1 MDERAPVKRLAPFA
15 CEKKPAVG
23 SRAMVVT
30 NHPLASAAGAEMLL
44 AGGNAVD
51 AAVAALFALT
61 VVEPMMVGILGG
73 GMAHLRLPDG
83 RHVVLDGLSTAP
95 CAAHG
100 AMYETVSDALP
111 RYRETA
117 GRANQVGPLA
127 VAVPG
132 ALAGWCRALRD
143 FGTFSIAD
151 VAAPAVRLAERGFTA
166 TPYLADCVADLAS
179 DLGRDPGLSALFLPG
194 GAPLRTG
201 ARVVQPEYAETLRTI
216 AREGADALYAGG
228 LGGALVE
235 AMSRTGGLVTRED
248 LGAYRVIERDPIRG
262 VYRGFEILGPPPPA
276 SSGVHVAQMLNLLEG
291 FDVGAM
297 GFGSPDAVHLL
308 AEVMKIAFADRAV
321 ATADP
326 AFVEVPVE
334 RITDKGYAERRRRR
348 IDPARTRRWEPG
360 VSAAVSKPGPAREA
374 GRDALGGSGML
385 DGSGTHGG
393 SGAPDGSGMPGSSGA
408 PGGSGTLD
416 ESGMPG
422 SSGAPGGSGA
432 LDGSGAPDGPGVG
445 AALGREPGCT
455 THVTVADAEG
465 NVVATTQTIN
475 GLFGACV
482 QIPGTGMIANNY
494 MFNFDPH
501 PGRALSVE
509 PGKRVF
515 TSMAPMMV
523 RRDGRLLYALG
534 LPGGLRIFPSALQA
548 LVNLLDHGMT
558 LQEAVEAP
566 RIWTE
571 GGAVEMEE
579 AFPEA
584 VEKALADRGH
594 EVARQQRIGGGM
606 NAIAFGGDGSLTGA
620 ACWRA
625 DGTPVAVA
633 GGLARAGVRFSSM

>member
-1 MDERAPVKRLAPFA
+1 MNERVPAKRFTTFT
-15 CEKKPAVG
+15 CEKRPASG

-61 VVEPMMVGILGG
+61 VVEPMMVGVLGG
-73 GMAHLRLPDG
+73 GVAHIRLAGG

-95 CAAHG
+95 GAAHG
-100 AMYETVSDALP
+100 AMYETVSNELP
-111 RYRETA
+111 NYRDTV

-132 ALAGWCRALRD
+132 ALAGWCRALHD
-143 FGTFSIAD
+143 FGTLSIED
-151 VAAPAVRLAERGFTA
+151 VTAPAIRLAERGFAA
-166 TPYLADCVADLAS
+166 TPYLADCVTDLAP
-179 DLGRDPGLSALFLPG
+179 DLIRDPGLAALFLPG
-194 GAPLRTG
+194 GAPLRAG
-201 ARVVQPEYAETLRTI
+201 ARVVQAEYAQTLRAI
-216 AREGADALYAGG
+216 ARQGAGALYAGE

-235 AMSRTGGLVTRED
+235 TMSRTGGLVSRED
-248 LGAYRVIERDPIRG
+248 LGAYQVIEREPICG
-262 VYRGFEILGPPPPA
+262 SYRGFEILGPPPPA
-276 SSGVHVAQMLNLLEG
+276 SSGVHVVQMLNLLEG
-291 FDVGAM
+291 FEVGAM

-308 AEVMKIAFADRAV
+308 AEAMKIAFADRAV

-326 AFVEVPVE
+326 AFVDVPVE
-334 RITDKGYAERRRRR
+334 RLTDKAYADQRRRL

-360 VSAAVSKPGPAREA
+360 V
-374 GRDALGGSGML
+374 LGG
-385 DGSGTHGG
+385 
-393 SGAPDGSGMPGSSGA
+393 
-408 PGGSGTLD
+408 
-416 ESGMPG
+416 ESN
-422 SSGAPGGSGA
+422 S
-432 LDGSGAPDGPGVG
+432 
-445 AALGREPGCT
+445 T
-455 THVTVADAEG
+455 THVTVADADG

-482 QIPGTGMIANNY
+482 RIPGTGMIANNY

-509 PGKRVF
+509 AGKRVF

-523 RRDGRLLYALG
+523 CRGERLLYALG

-571 GGAVEMEE
+571 GGVVEMEE
-579 AFPEA
+579 AFPDT
-584 VEKALADRGH
+584 VENEIVNRGH
-594 EVARQQRIGGGM
+594 EVVRLQRIGGGM
-606 NAIAFGGDGSLTGA
+606 NAIAFGDDGSLTGA

-625 DGTPVAVA
+625 DGTPVAIA
-633 GGLARAGVRFSSM
+633 GGLARAGVRFSSI

>member
-1 MDERAPVKRLAPFA
+1 MNERVPAKRFTIFA
-15 CEKKPAVG
+15 CEKRPASG

-61 VVEPMMVGILGG
+61 VVEPMMVGVLGG
-73 GMAHLRLPDG
+73 GVAHIRLAGG

-95 CAAHG
+95 GAAHG
-100 AMYETVSDALP
+100 AMYETVSNELP
-111 RYRETA
+111 NYRDTV

-132 ALAGWCRALRD
+132 ALAGWCRALHD
-143 FGTFSIAD
+143 FGTLSIED
-151 VAAPAVRLAERGFTA
+151 VTAPAIRLAERGFAA
-166 TPYLADCVADLAS
+166 TPYLADCVTDLAP
-179 DLGRDPGLSALFLPG
+179 DLIRDPGLAELFLPG
-194 GAPLRTG
+194 GAPLRAG
-201 ARVVQPEYAETLRTI
+201 ARVVQAEYAQTLRAI
-216 AREGADALYAGG
+216 ARQGAGALYAGE
-228 LGGALVE
+228 LGSALVE
-235 AMSRTGGLVTRED
+235 TMSRTGGLVSRED
-248 LGAYRVIERDPIRG
+248 LSAYQVIEREPICG
-262 VYRGFEILGPPPPA
+262 SYRGFEILGPPPPA
-276 SSGVHVAQMLNLLEG
+276 SSGVHVVQMLNLLEG

-308 AEVMKIAFADRAV
+308 AEAMKIAFADRAV

-326 AFVEVPVE
+326 AFVDVPVE
-334 RITDKGYAERRRRR
+334 RLTDKAYADQRRRL

-360 VSAAVSKPGPAREA
+360 V
-374 GRDALGGSGML
+374 LGG
-385 DGSGTHGG
+385 
-393 SGAPDGSGMPGSSGA
+393 
-408 PGGSGTLD
+408 
-416 ESGMPG
+416 ESN
-422 SSGAPGGSGA
+422 S
-432 LDGSGAPDGPGVG
+432 
-445 AALGREPGCT
+445 T
-455 THVTVADAEG
+455 THVTVADADG

-482 QIPGTGMIANNY
+482 RIPGTGMIANNY

-509 PGKRVF
+509 AGKRVF

-523 RRDGRLLYALG
+523 RRGERLLYALG

-571 GGAVEMEE
+571 GGVVEMEE
-579 AFPEA
+579 AFPDT
-584 VEKALADRGH
+584 VENEIVNRGH
-594 EVARQQRIGGGM
+594 EVVRLQRIGGGM
-606 NAIAFGGDGSLTGA
+606 NAIAFGDDGSLTGA

-625 DGTPVAVA
+625 DGTPVAIA
-633 GGLARAGVRFSSM
+633 GGLARAGVRFSSI

>member
-1 MDERAPVKRLAPFA
+1 MNERVPAKRFTIFA
-15 CEKKPAVG
+15 CEKRPASG

-61 VVEPMMVGILGG
+61 VVEPMMVGVLGG
-73 GMAHLRLPDG
+73 GVAHIRLAGG

-95 CAAHG
+95 GAAHG
-100 AMYETVSDALP
+100 AMYETVSNELP
-111 RYRETA
+111 NYRDTV

-132 ALAGWCRALRD
+132 ALAGWCRALHD
-143 FGTFSIAD
+143 FGTLSIED
-151 VAAPAVRLAERGFTA
+151 VTAPAIRLAERGFAA
-166 TPYLADCVADLAS
+166 TPYLADCVTDLAP
-179 DLGRDPGLSALFLPG
+179 DLIRDPGLAALFLPG
-194 GAPLRTG
+194 GAPLRAG
-201 ARVVQPEYAETLRTI
+201 ARVVQAEYAQTLRAI
-216 AREGADALYAGG
+216 ARQGAGALYAGE

-235 AMSRTGGLVTRED
+235 TMSRTGGLVSRED
-248 LGAYRVIERDPIRG
+248 LGAYQVIEREPICG
-262 VYRGFEILGPPPPA
+262 SYRGFEILGPPPPA
-276 SSGVHVAQMLNLLEG
+276 SSGVHVVQMLNLLEG

-308 AEVMKIAFADRAV
+308 AEAMKIAFADRAV

-326 AFVEVPVE
+326 VFVDVPVE
-334 RITDKGYAERRRRR
+334 RLTDKAYAGQRRRL

-360 VSAAVSKPGPAREA
+360 V
-374 GRDALGGSGML
+374 LGG
-385 DGSGTHGG
+385 
-393 SGAPDGSGMPGSSGA
+393 
-408 PGGSGTLD
+408 
-416 ESGMPG
+416 ESN
-422 SSGAPGGSGA
+422 S
-432 LDGSGAPDGPGVG
+432 
-445 AALGREPGCT
+445 T
-455 THVTVADAEG
+455 THVTVADADG

-482 QIPGTGMIANNY
+482 RIPGTGMIANNY

-509 PGKRVF
+509 AGKRVF

-523 RRDGRLLYALG
+523 RRGERLLYALG

-571 GGAVEMEE
+571 GGVVEMEE
-579 AFPEA
+579 AFPDT
-584 VEKALADRGH
+584 VENELVNRGH
-594 EVARQQRIGGGM
+594 EVVRLQRIGGGM
-606 NAIAFGGDGSLTGA
+606 NAIAFGDDGSLTGA

-625 DGTPVAVA
+625 DGTPVAIA
-633 GGLARAGVRFSSM
+633 GGLARAGVRFSSI

>member
-1 MDERAPVKRLAPFA
+1 MNERAPAERFAPFA

-95 CAAHG
+95 GAAHG

-151 VAAPAVRLAERGFTA
+151 VTAPAIRLAERGFTA

-194 GAPLRTG
+194 GAPLRAG

-216 AREGADALYAGG
+216 AREGADALYAGE
-228 LGGALVE
+228 LGGALIE

-262 VYRGFEILGPPPPA
+262 AYRGFEILGPPPPA

-348 IDPARTRRWEPG
+348 IDPTRTRRWEPG
-360 VSAAVSKPGPAREA
+360 VSAAAAMSGPARQA
-374 GRDALGGSGML
+374 GRDAHGGSGALGGSGTP
-385 DGSGTHGG
+385 DGSGAHGG
-393 SGAPDGSGMPGSSGA
+393 SGAPDGSGVSGSSGA
-408 PGGSGTLD
+408 HGGSRMSSEPGT
-416 ESGMPG
+416 
-422 SSGAPGGSGA
+422 PGGSGA
-432 LDGSGAPDGPGVG
+432 LDGAGAPDGPGVG
-445 AALGREPGCT
+445 AALGREPDCT

-482 QIPGTGMIANNY
+482 QVPGTGMIANNY

-584 VEKALADRGH
+584 VEKALAGRGH

-633 GGLARAGVRFSSM
+633 GGLARAGVRFSGV